1 MNSINV
7 TINID
12 SQGFAQKPRDAKDLN
27 FITGRIRAKAPTVTT
42 RERCLQMNSINV
54 TINIDSQGFAQ
65 KPRDAKDLN
74 FITGRIRAK
83 APTEVSL
90 EELCDYIAKGHTF
103 ISGCVVDPDLKKLSA
118 SNTQNYAFFGLDID
132 NKGFQITPKQMIE
145 EVKAKLGEDVVPTIY
160 YETFTSTAENKRFR
174 LLYFFEKPIQ
184 THPKQMIEEVKAK
197 LGEDVVPTIYYE
209 TFTSTAENKRF
220 RLLYFFEKP
229 IQTHQEF
236 KAMYNRLKILFPECI
251 DQSTSNANRLWFGT
265 NKANSVRINRDFKL
279 LGDDFFKRLEKIVPL
294 DTGGG
299 IARKEGV
306 KYLNCELK
314 KPIQVYERVWF
325 HSDEQSVYELAEYVR
340 TNVSIVDYVEL
351 MGADLKDCGDYYNC
365 SCPFHRGDNE
375 TAFVIYKATNSAFC
389 FSKQCVA
396 GDVINLCKIFE
407 NKTYFEAI
415 KTLGDNETAFVIYK
429 ATNSAFCFSK
439 QCVAGD
445 VINLCK
451 IFENKTYFEA
461 IKTLLNRFELD
472 VPMKFINMSKSYRG
486 LK

>member
-1 MNSINV
+1 
-7 TINID
+7 
-12 SQGFAQKPRDAKDLN
+12 
-27 FITGRIRAKAPTVTT
+27 
-42 RERCLQMNSINV
+42 MNSINV

-90 EELCDYIAKGHTF
+90 GELCEYIAKGHTF
-103 ISGCVVDPDLKKLSA
+103 ISGCVVDPTLKKLSA
-118 SNTQNYAFFGLDID
+118 SNTKNYAFFGLDID
-132 NKGFQITPKQMIE
+132 NKGFQIT
-145 EVKAKLGEDVVPTIY
+145 
-160 YETFTSTAENKRFR
+160 
-174 LLYFFEKPIQ
+174 
-184 THPKQMIEEVKAK
+184 PKQMIEEVKAK

-325 HSDEQSVYELAEYVR
+325 HSDEKNVYELAEYVR
-340 TNVSIVDYVEL
+340 TNISIVDYVEL

-415 KTLGDNETAFVIYK
+415 KTL
-429 ATNSAFCFSK
+429 
-439 QCVAGD
+439 
-445 VINLCK
+445 
-451 IFENKTYFEA
+451 
-461 IKTLLNRFELD
+461 LNRFELD